1 MSSMR
6 SADESPVTADEKDP
20 SSPPRAKQGIGDR
33 LLEYTAEYGIVIF
46 LILMCVGFA
55 LWQGD
60 TFPTSRNIKSLLGNQ
75 AIPGILALAVI
86 LPLAAGEFDLS
97 IAANLGFCS
106 IVSAELASHG
116 MTTPMV
122 IILTILVG
130 AAIGAINALIVVG
143 IGVNAFIATLG
154 VSTVL
159 AGGNLLLSNGE
170 TVFEGIEGSF
180 TEIATTRLF
189 GVEIVVLY
197 FLLVAIVAWY
207 VMERTPFGRYLRA
220 TGMAREAARL
230 SGIATTKRLAGA
242 FIIAGTL
249 SGLCGVLQT
258 AHLGSAATTV
268 GPEFLLPAYAAAF
281 LGATTIRRGMFNVWG
296 TVVGVLVL
304 AVGINGLTLAGAPI
318 WVPSVFNGA
327 ALIVAVSAAVLV
339 ARHRERAKPKTT

>member
-1 MSSMR
+1 MSSIKA
-6 SADESPVTADEKDP
+6 ADGPSRAVGEKDP
-20 SSPPRAKQGIGDR
+20 REGPRAGRGFGDR
-33 LLEYTAEYGIVIF
+33 VLEYTAEYGIVIF
-46 LILMCVGFA
+46 LVLMCVGFA
-55 LWQGD
+55 IWQSG

-75 AIPGILALAVI
+75 AIPAILALAVV

-106 IVSAELASHG
+106 IASAEFASHG
-116 MTTPMV
+116 MTPALV
-122 IILTILVG
+122 IILTLMIG
-130 AAIGAINALIVVG
+130 AAIGLINAVIVVG

-154 VSTVL
+154 MSTVL
-159 AGGNLLLSNGE
+159 AGGNLLLTNGN
-170 TVFEGIEGSF
+170 TVFEGIGESF
-180 TEIATTRLF
+180 TSIATTRIF
-189 GVEIVVLY
+189 GIEIVVLY
-197 FLLVAIVAWY
+197 FLIVAIVAWY
-207 VMERTPFGRYLRA
+207 AMERTPFGRYLRA

-230 SGIATTKRLAGA
+230 SGISTTRRLSGA
-242 FIIAGTL
+242 FVIAGTL

-258 AHLGSAATTV
+258 AHLGSAAATV

-318 WVPSVFNGA
+318 WVPDVFNGV